1 MVLKYQLLT
10 FEMFVRILHILYV
23 PLYFSITTLKSRF
36 HDMWA
41 NSPFSYEAERAR
53 IEKIRAERGQ
63 RRPSNTQRYEQR
75 KMENKYL
82 YIYIYI

>member
-1 MVLKYQLLT
+1 
-10 FEMFVRILHILYV
+10 
-23 PLYFSITTLKSRF
+23 
-36 HDMWA
+36 MWA

-82 YIYIYI
+82 YTNFMTAKHLLSLVLSDI